1 MAAGDSF
8 DFDSLD
14 AFVPGAVGEPGG
26 RVFYLQ
32 ARLGK
37 RIVSLRC
44 EKQQVGMLGRYL
56 TQLAEA
62 IGPVEVERD
71 VVGLVEPVEEQWT
84 VGQLSVGVD
93 EANGRI
99 LVTAEELVAQEILLD
114 DVELDDPD
122 MDDPDID
129 DDPDLLDAAL
139 LSSLVEAAGEML
151 DEPAEA
157 RFVISA
163 GQALAF
169 GERAEELLS
178 AGRPACRLCGAPI
191 DPEGHACPRWN

>member
-1 MAAGDSF
+1 MTGGDSF
-8 DFDSLD
+8 EFESVD
-14 AFVPGAVGEPGG
+14 AFVPGAVGEPGN
-26 RVFYLQ
+26 RTFYLQ
-32 ARLGK
+32 ARVGDD
-37 RIVSLRC
+37 IVSLRC

-71 VVGLVEPVEEQWT
+71 VVGLVEPVQEVWT

-93 EANGRI
+93 EANGQI
-99 LVTAEELVAQEILLD
+99 LVTAEELVAE
-114 DVELDDPD
+114 ELD
-122 MDDPDID
+122 MDEETSG
-129 DDPDLLDAAL
+129 LDAEL
-139 LSSLVEAAGEML
+139 LSSLVEAAEELLG
-151 DEPAEA
+151 EPAEA
-157 RFVISA
+157 RFVLSA

-178 AGRPACRLCGAPI
+178 AGRPACRLCGAPM

>member
-1 MAAGDSF
+1 MGTGDSF
-8 DFDSLD
+8 ELDRVD
-14 AFVPGAVGEPGG
+14 AFVPGAVGEPGD
-26 RVFYLQ
+26 RTFYLQ
-32 ARLGK
+32 ARAGEQV
-37 RIVSLRC
+37 ISLRC

-71 VVGLVEPVEEQWT
+71 VVGLVEPVQEHWT

-99 LVTAEELVAQEILLD
+99 LVTAEELVAEELEMGDDTEDLDPELLATLMQAAD
-114 DVELDDPD
+114 EL
-122 MDDPDID
+122 
-129 DDPDLLDAAL
+129 L
-139 LSSLVEAAGEML
+139 G
-151 DEPAEA
+151 EPAEA
-157 RFVISA
+157 RFVLSP

-178 AGRPACRLCGAPI
+178 AGRPACRLCGAPM